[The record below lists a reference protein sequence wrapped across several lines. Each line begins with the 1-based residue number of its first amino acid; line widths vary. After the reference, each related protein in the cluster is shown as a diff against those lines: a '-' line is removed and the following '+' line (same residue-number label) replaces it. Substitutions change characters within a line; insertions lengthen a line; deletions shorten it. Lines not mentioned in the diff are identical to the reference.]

1 MTAPLRP
8 ATSTPLRWLAAL
20 LGVVLLVL
28 AGCRSG
34 DEAASDAPAAP
45 AAPLNESAEV
55 AGVIVPPE
63 GSEPF
68 GIMVYAEGT
77 SHIAMTDR
85 EGAFVLSG
93 LEPGVYLLRATR
105 ANLQDTVVADLLVTR
120 EDLDKPQPYLD
131 LDPIA
136 MLPAPTRRG
145 AAGAFAIEDWGQVRG
160 LVLTVNPAD
169 QQGVLV
175 EIPGTGLRT
184 FTDSV
189 GAFVISQV
197 PPGAYQVTFSQDG
210 YATSNVGATVSAGE
224 STELPDVQLL
234 FADPAAGS
242 SRRIAG
248 SLRAIDATGATLP
261 LPEGATVILEGTAL
275 SVPADAQGA
284 YAFSGL
290 DPRAY
295 VVTARAPGFDVQ
307 QKYRVDLTELAVA
320 NVDLVLRAQP
330 APTDLP
336 GTIIGQVTLAGAD
349 NASWAGILVSVAG
362 TSAVATT
369 DNAGTYVLSNVP
381 AGNHAIVASLD
392 GYKPGM
398 LEDLELAAG
407 AVLEAPPLA
416 LERQVVA
423 PKVIGTSPQSGA
435 TDVTI
440 ANPTTI
446 VVLFDQSMDPATLY
460 DAVSISPSAALTVL
474 TAGEH
479 PEAADDRIVV
489 EIAGHQRDGDPL
501 RFDRRYT
508 LTVASS
514 AANFEGVTMEKDFT
528 MTFTTGAAKVIG
540 STPIDGQEDVV
551 ATPSR
556 PLRITFN
563 VALDPDTVNGDAVR
577 VRPDLTSGQPQVSA
591 VTNRRTGWTTLTISG
606 AFASDTEYDVTID
619 NKLRTVTGERISN
632 LPYRFSFE
640 TIRLVEGRSFGSE
653 RDIRDQKREERER
666 R

>member
-1 MTAPLRP
+1 M
-8 ATSTPLRWLAAL
+8 RWLAAL
-20 LGVVLLVL
+20 LGLVMMVM
-28 AGCRSG
+28 AGCRSS
-34 DEAASDAPAAP
+34 DDPAADAPAAP
-45 AAPLNESAEV
+45 VALLNETAEV

-68 GIMVYAEGT
+68 GIMIYAEGT

-93 LEPGVYLLRATR
+93 IEPGAYLLRATR

-184 FTDSV
+184 FTDSA
-189 GAFVISQV
+189 GAYVISQV

-210 YATSNVGATVSAGE
+210 YTTTNVGVTVSTGE
-224 STELPDVQLL
+224 SSELPDVQLL
-234 FADPAAGS
+234 FADPSAGS

-248 SLRAIDATGATLP
+248 TVRATDATGTSLP
-261 LPEGATVILEGTAL
+261 LPEGVTVILEGTAL
-275 SVPADAQGA
+275 SVPTDAQGA
-284 YAFSGL
+284 YALSGL
-290 DPRAY
+290 DARAY
-295 VVTARAPGFDVQ
+295 VVTARAPGFEVQ

-330 APTDLP
+330 PTTDEP
-336 GTIIGQVTLAGAD
+336 GTIIGQVTLAGGD
-349 NASWAGILVSVAG
+349 SESWAGILVSVAG

-392 GYKPGM
+392 GYEPG
-398 LEDLELAAG
+398 LLDGIDLAAG
-407 AVLEAPPLA
+407 AVLEAPPLT
-416 LERQVVA
+416 LERQVIA
-423 PKVIGTSPQSGA
+423 PKVIGTSPRSGA

-446 VVLFDQSMDPATLY
+446 VILFDQSMNPATLY
-460 DAVSISPSAALTVL
+460 DAVSINPDAALTVL

-489 EIAGHQRDGDPL
+489 ELAGHQRDGSPL

-514 AANFEGVTMEKDFT
+514 AANFEGVTMEEDFS
-528 MTFTTGAAKVIG
+528 MTFTTGAAKVIS
-540 STPIDGQEDVV
+540 STPFDGQEDVV

-556 PLRITFN
+556 PLRVTFN
-563 VALDPDTVNGDAVR
+563 VALDPDTVTGDAVR
-577 VRPDLTSGQPQVSA
+577 VRPQPTSGQPQVSA
-591 VTNRRTGWTTLTISG
+591 VTNRRTGWTTLTIAG
-606 AFASDTEYDVTID
+606 GFAPETEYDITVD
-619 NKLRTVTGERISN
+619 DKLRTVTGERISN

-640 TIRLVEGRSFGSE
+640 TIRLVEGRNFGSD
-653 RDIRDQKREERER
+653 RDIREQKRDERER